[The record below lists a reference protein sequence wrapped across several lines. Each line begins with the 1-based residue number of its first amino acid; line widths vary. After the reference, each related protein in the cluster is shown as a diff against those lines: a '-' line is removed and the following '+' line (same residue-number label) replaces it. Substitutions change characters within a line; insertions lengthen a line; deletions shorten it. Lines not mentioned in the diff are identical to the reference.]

1 MFEIVS
7 KIIAFFECFLT
18 IVIKLVVIRVV
29 VLEQTEEKLEKR
41 REIN

>member
-18 IVIKLVVIRVV
+18 IVIKLVVIKVV
-29 VLEQTEEKLEKR
+29 VLEQTEEETQR
-41 REIN
+41 N